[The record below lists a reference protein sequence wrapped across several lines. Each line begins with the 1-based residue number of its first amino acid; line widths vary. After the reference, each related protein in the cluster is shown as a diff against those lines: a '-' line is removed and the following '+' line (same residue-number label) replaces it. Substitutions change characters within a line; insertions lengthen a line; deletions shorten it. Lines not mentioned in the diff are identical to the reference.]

1 VKGYTC
7 WDQSWLPPTGNI
19 GETILREHEQT
30 KMRKRIDDEFTHL
43 RTSRQRKYQLRMLRD
58 KRCTEC
64 GEPAVQG
71 SRCLK
76 HLIKAR
82 ERQRKKRGLKR
93 RYHNTLSYRLQAAE
107 EATTKKRAS
116 KAKRPAARPRAR

>member
-1 VKGYTC
+1 
-7 WDQSWLPPTGNI
+7 
-19 GETILREHEQT
+19 
-30 KMRKRIDDEFTHL
+30 MRKRIEDEFTHL

-93 RYHNTLSYRLQAAE
+93 RYYNTLSYRLQAIE
-107 EATTKKRAS
+107 EGESKKRTRKSPRA
-116 KAKRPAARPRAR
+116 AARARAR

>member
-1 VKGYTC
+1 M
-7 WDQSWLPPTGNI
+7 SSN
-19 GETILREHEQT
+19 
-30 KMRKRIDDEFTHL
+30 KMIVDEFTGL
-43 RTSRQRKYQLRMLRD
+43 EISRQRKYQLRRQRD

-64 GEPAVQG
+64 GQPAAQG

-93 RYHNTLSYRLQAAE
+93 RYFNTLSYKLEQAALL
-107 EATTKKRAS
+107 
-116 KAKRPAARPRAR
+116 PAA

>member
-1 VKGYTC
+1 
-7 WDQSWLPPTGNI
+7 
-19 GETILREHEQT
+19 
-30 KMRKRIDDEFTHL
+30 MRKRIEDEFTHL

-93 RYHNTLSYRLQAAE
+93 RYYNTLSYRLQELAE
-107 EATTKKRAS
+107 SKSKKRTRKS
-116 KAKRPAARPRAR
+116 SPAAARTRAR

>member
-1 VKGYTC
+1 
-7 WDQSWLPPTGNI
+7 
-19 GETILREHEQT
+19 
-30 KMRKRIDDEFTHL
+30 MRKRIEDEFTHL

-93 RYHNTLSYRLQAAE
+93 RYYNTLSYRLQAVE
-107 EATTKKRAS
+107 EAKSKKLTRKSPRA
-116 KAKRPAARPRAR
+116 AARSRAR